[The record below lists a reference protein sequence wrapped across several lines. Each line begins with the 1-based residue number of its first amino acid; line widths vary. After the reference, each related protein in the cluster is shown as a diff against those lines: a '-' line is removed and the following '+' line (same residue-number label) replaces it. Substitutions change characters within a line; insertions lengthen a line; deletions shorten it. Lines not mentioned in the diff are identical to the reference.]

1 MNRHLIPS
9 RVLARHNQAKHKARL
24 IAKLPRAFRPRLDSA
39 QVRDLALVHIVNL
52 DTILSGEG
60 DLTLLMHW
68 VEAVFLWSKVAEIL
82 DIGVPEMTDQLHLAY
97 SLIHRYDQ
105 TGKVEF
111 APAEA
116 QAARDAVDIMD
127 QLARLTDQRTAS
139 EAADWSE
146 AKLGSIR
153 AEVNSEGETA

>member
-1 MNRHLIPS
+1 MRRPRVVQTKACLI
-9 RVLARHNQAKHKARL
+9 ARL
-24 IAKLPRAFRPRLDSA
+24 HRGLRPKLDAT
-39 QVRDLALVHIVNL
+39 QVLDLALVHAVNL
-52 DTILSGEG
+52 DTILRGEG

-127 QLARLTDQRTAS
+127 QLARLTDQRTAI
-139 EAADWSE
+139 EAANWSE
-146 AKLGSIR
+146 AKLNSIR
-153 AEVNSEGETA
+153 AEVANEGEPA

>member
-1 MNRHLIPS
+1 MSRHLIAS
-9 RVLARHNQAKHKARL
+9 KVLGRHHQAINKARL
-24 IAKLPRAFRPRLDSA
+24 ITKLPRAFRPRLDSA
-39 QVRDLALVHIVNL
+39 QVRDLALVHVINL
-52 DTILSGEG
+52 DTILRGEG

-82 DIGVPEMTDQLHLAY
+82 DIGVPEMTDQLHLAHC
-97 SLIHRYDQ
+97 LIHRYDQ

-127 QLARLTDQRTAS
+127 QLARLTDQRTAA

-146 AKLGSIR
+146 AKLSSIR
-153 AEVNSEGETA
+153 AEVKSEGEPA